1 MITRYSWLQF
11 QCDNVLKIRILIALV
26 LVSTFCNPLLAKEAF
41 KPSTVKTRSK
51 IITVHEG
58 TDLAITVSPDH
69 KTIVMDLQ
77 GMLYTLPLTGG
88 HAKQLTSPV
97 QEASHP
103 NWSPQGNLIAIQSY
117 IGGTFH
123 IWTIKPDGRGLKQ
136 LTYGHGDDREP
147 SFSPDGKTIAF
158 SSDRVFKGSYDIW
171 TVDVATGALKQWT
184 FAEADEYEP
193 AWSPDGK
200 EIAFVSGT
208 GIMGK
213 TIEAIDASGK
223 QHTVATLDGKEG
235 RIEAPSWSPDGKSI
249 SYTQFLG
256 TGMFMNSAHL
266 VLKGDRT
273 AISKSDDTFPFAAAW
288 LTPSELIYAANG
300 HIVHLD
306 AAAGTETLIPFTAG
320 IQSIRPEY
328 VHKHYDFDSAS
339 PRLAKGILAPAL
351 SPDGKQ
357 VAFIALNQLW
367 LMEIG
372 KTPRQITHD
381 AYYKQG
387 PAWSPDGESLAY
399 VSDKGGSENIYL
411 LNLPTGAEKPLSL
424 SKDSAQIFPAWSPD
438 GKRIAFQDQTGAT
451 LQADVS
457 TGEVRTLAPSTFFP
471 GRPAWS
477 ADGSTVAIATVKS
490 YTKRFREGTSQIL
503 TVNVSDGKVQYFEP
517 APFESIT
524 TRTEDG
530 PVYAPNGKEMAFVM
544 DDLLY
549 ALPVNKHGIPNGPA
563 HKLNDETTDAP
574 TWSGDSKHIL
584 YLHNGALHILTR
596 LTGKISPVPLQLTY
610 KQDIP
615 EQKMLIHAG
624 RVWKGEGSEEQTD
637 VDIFIVGNRIESIEP
652 HRDAPVP
659 DNVREIDA
667 SKLTVLPG
675 LWENHAHPNAH
686 NSIYYGDRMGRLW
699 LAYGITE
706 LREMAGNAYRAEEER
721 EAFDSGAAT
730 GPRLFPTG
738 EAIDGERVYYSMM
751 ISTTS
756 EAQLYRELNRLKAL
770 DFDLVKLY
778 VRLPYSWM
786 VKSNE
791 FAHQQMGV
799 ETASHYLLPAV
810 SLGNDG
816 IAHISATS
824 RTGYAYSRSFV
835 GVSYDDV
842 RKLLS
847 ESGMFTMTTVLSPAL
862 YSEYPT
868 LPEDP
873 RYGVAP
879 LWEQLRL
886 KHSRDLSE
894 KEDQKE
900 NLKRVQDEEETVA
913 ETIRGGGLILAGT
926 DSPLDLPSTSLHLN
940 LRAQVKYG
948 LAPWQALETV
958 TILPAKAYGLTKD
971 LGTLEKG
978 KLADLILVS
987 GDPLVNIDNAANVQ
1001 CVIKNGNVYSV
1012 SEIVKPFVQIAT
1024 GADVCAAR

>member
-1 MITRYSWLQF
+1 
-11 QCDNVLKIRILIALV
+11 
-26 LVSTFCNPLLAKEAF
+26 
-41 KPSTVKTRSK
+41 
-51 IITVHEG
+51 
-58 TDLAITVSPDH
+58 
-69 KTIVMDLQ
+69 MDLQ
-77 GMLYTLPLTGG
+77 GMLYVLPIGG
-88 HAKQLTSPV
+88 GRAKQLTTPV
-97 QEASHP
+97 KEASHP
-103 NWSPQGNLIAIQSY
+103 NWSPQGNQIAIQSY

-123 IWTIKPDGRGLKQ
+123 IWTIKPDGTCFKQ
-136 LTYGHGDDREP
+136 LTFGHGDDREP

-158 SSDRVFKGSYDIW
+158 SSDRAFKGSYDIW
-171 TVDVATGALKQWT
+171 TVDVATGALRQWT
-184 FAEADEYEP
+184 SAEADEYEP
-193 AWSPDGK
+193 TWSPDGK
-200 EIAFVSGT
+200 EIAFVSGS
-208 GIMGK
+208 GSMGK
-213 TIEAIDASGK
+213 TIDAIDASGNR
-223 QHTVATLDGKEG
+223 HNLAGLDGKEG
-235 RIEAPSWSPDGKSI
+235 RLEAPSWSPDGETI
-249 SYTQFLG
+249 SYTQFFG
-256 TGMFMNSAHL
+256 SGMFMNSAHL
-266 VLKGDRT
+266 VLKGERT
-273 AISKSDDTFPFAAAW
+273 TISKSDDTFPFAAAW

-300 HIVHLD
+300 QILHLD
-306 AAAGTETLIPFTAG
+306 IHAGTEAAIPFTAD
-320 IQSIRPEY
+320 IQSIRPKY
-328 VHKHYDFDSAS
+328 VHKHYDFDSIA
-339 PRLAKGILAPAL
+339 PRQAKGILAPAL
-351 SPDGKQ
+351 SPNGKQ

-372 KTPRQITHD
+372 KAPRQITHD
-381 AYYKQG
+381 AFYKQG
-387 PAWSPDGESLAY
+387 PAWSPDGSTLAY
-399 VSDKGGSENIYL
+399 VSDKDGTENIYL
-411 LNLPTGAEKPLSL
+411 LDLATGNARLLSAC
-424 SKDSAQIFPAWSPD
+424 KDSAQIFPAWSPD
-438 GKRIAFQDQTGAT
+438 GRRIAFQDQTGAT
-451 LQADVS
+451 LLADVS
-457 TGEVRTLAPSTFFP
+457 NGEIRTLAPSTFFP

-490 YTKRFREGTSQIL
+490 YSKRFREGTNQIL
-503 TVNVSDGKVQYFEP
+503 AVNVSSGKSQYYEP
-517 APFESIT
+517 APFQSIT

-530 PVYAPNGKEMAFVM
+530 PVYAPSGKEMAFVM

-549 ALPVNKHGIPNGPA
+549 AMPVDVHGIPNGPA

-574 TWSGDSKHIL
+574 TWSGDSKRIL
-584 YLHNGALHILTR
+584 YLHNGALRLLTR
-596 LTGKISPVPLQLTY
+596 ATGEISPVPVPLSY

-615 EQKMLIHAG
+615 KQKLLIHAG
-624 RVWKGEGSEEQTD
+624 RVWKGDSPEEQTD
-637 VDIFIVGNRIESIEP
+637 VDIFIAGNRIESITP
-652 HRDAPVP
+652 HRDAPAP
-659 DNVREIDA
+659 EDVRVIDA
-667 SKLTVLPG
+667 SNLTALPG
-675 LWENHAHPNAH
+675 LWENHAHPNSH

-706 LREMAGNAYRAEEER
+706 LRDLADNAYRAEEER
-721 EAFDSGAAT
+721 EAFDSGAAV

-751 ISTTS
+751 IPTTS
-756 EAQLYRELNRLKAL
+756 EAQLNRELYRLKAL

-786 VKSNE
+786 VESNR

-824 RTGYAYSRSFV
+824 RTGYAYSRSFT

-842 RKLLS
+842 RKLIS
-847 ESGMFTMTTVLSPAL
+847 ESGMFTITTILSPAL

-868 LPEDP
+868 LPDDQ

-886 KHSRDLSE
+886 KHARDLSL
-894 KEDQKE
+894 KEDQKD
-900 NLKRVQDEEETVA
+900 NLKRVADEEDTVA
-913 ETIRGGGLILAGT
+913 STIRGGGLILAGT

-1001 CVIKNGNVYSV
+1001 CVIKNGNVYSA

-1024 GADVCAAR
+1024 GANVCAAR

>member
-1 MITRYSWLQF
+1 MIVRLPCSRFYSRL
-11 QCDNVLKIRILIALV
+11 VRKIRVSVVLALG
-26 LVSTFCNPLLAKEAF
+26 LASCISLTAKAPSKSSTPKA
-41 KPSTVKTRSK
+41 RSK

-58 TDLAITVSPDH
+58 TDLAVAVSPDH
-69 KTIVMDLQ
+69 KTIIMDLQ
-77 GMLYTLPLTGG
+77 GMLYALPVTGG
-88 HAKQLTSPV
+88 GAKQLTTPV

-103 NWSPQGNLIAIQSY
+103 NWSPRGNLIAIQSY

-123 IWTIKPDGRGLKQ
+123 IWIIEPDGTGLRQ

-158 SSDRVFKGSYDIW
+158 SSDRAFKGSYDIW

-184 FAEADEYEP
+184 FADADEYEP

-208 GIMGK
+208 GSLGK
-213 TIEAIDASGK
+213 TIEAVDAFGK
-223 QHTVATLDGKEG
+223 QHTVASLDGKDG
-235 RIEAPSWSPDGKSI
+235 RIEAPAWSPDGKAI
-249 SYTQFLG
+249 SYVQFFG

-266 VLKGDRT
+266 VLKGDRK
-273 AISKSDDTFPFAAAW
+273 AIFPSDDAFPFAAAW
-288 LTPSELIYAANG
+288 LSTSELIYAANG
-300 HIVHLD
+300 HILHLNVT
-306 AAAGTETLIPFTAG
+306 AGTETVIPFTAD
-320 IQSIRPEY
+320 IQSVRPQY
-328 VHKHYDFDSAS
+328 AHKQYDFDSTT
-339 PRLAKGILAPAL
+339 PRRAKGILEPAL

-367 LMEIG
+367 LMTIG
-372 KTPRQITHD
+372 KAPRQLTHD
-381 AYYKQG
+381 SYYKQG
-387 PAWSPDGESLAY
+387 PAWSPDGKRIAY
-399 VSDKGGSENIYL
+399 VSDKDGVENIYL
-411 LNLPTGAEKPLSL
+411 LDLSTSADRPLSL

-451 LQADVS
+451 LQAEVS
-457 TGEVRTLAPSTFFP
+457 NGEIRPLASSTFFP

-490 YTKRFREGTSQIL
+490 YSKRFREGTSQIL
-503 TVNVSDGKVQYFEP
+503 TVDVTTGNTQWFEP

-524 TRTEDG
+524 TRTDDG
-530 PVYAPNGKEMAFVM
+530 PVYAPNGEELAFVM

-549 ALPVNKHGIPNGPA
+549 AMPVDAHGIPNGPA
-563 HKLNDETTDAP
+563 RRLNDETTDAP
-574 TWSGDSKHIL
+574 TWSGDSKQVL
-584 YLHNGALHILTR
+584 YLHNGALHLLTR
-596 LTGKISPVPLQLTY
+596 STGKISPVPVLLTY

-615 EQKMLIHAG
+615 EQQLLIHAG
-624 RVWKGEGSEEQTD
+624 RLWKGEGSEEQTN
-637 VDIFIVGNRIESIEP
+637 VDILIAGNRIASIAP
-652 HRDAPVP
+652 HRDAPALSGIRVI
-659 DNVREIDA
+659 EA
-667 SKLTVLPG
+667 SKQTALPG
-675 LWENHAHPNAH
+675 LWENHAHPNSH

-706 LREMAGNAYRAEEER
+706 LRDLADNAYRAEEER
-721 EAFDSGAAT
+721 EAFDSGAAV

-751 ISTTS
+751 IPTTS
-756 EAQLYRELNRLKAL
+756 EAQLYRELGRLRAL

-791 FAHQQMGV
+791 YAHQQMGV

-824 RTGYAYSRSFV
+824 RTGYAYSRSSI

-868 LPEDP
+868 LPDDP

-886 KHSRDLSE
+886 KHARDLSV
-894 KEDQKE
+894 KEDQKD
-900 NLKRVQDEEETVA
+900 NLKRVEDEEETVA
-913 ETIRGGGLILAGT
+913 ATLHGGGLVLAGT

-958 TILPAKAYGLTKD
+958 TSLPAKAYGLTKD
-971 LGTLEKG
+971 LGTLERG

-987 GDPLVNIDNAANVQ
+987 GDPLVNIDDAANVQ
-1001 CVIKNGNVYSV
+1001 CVIKNGNVLSV
-1012 SEIVKPFVQIAT
+1012 SEVVKPFVKIAT
-1024 GADVCAAR
+1024 GADVCAAQ